1 MDDLSLLVMKPP
13 CQDRLKHIVLTEENV
28 TDKRFCLSF
37 RYVVPISPET
47 LKADIDYPHSR
58 TPTTVLI
65 GTSIT
70 SRINPHRVVG
80 KSATKFHNCSTSGDK
95 VLDASH
101 KVDRLYAGT
110 LTDQDDKLV
119 DGDSTDV
126 QNIIFSVGTNDIR
139 RKSNGVLSMFSPVKA
154 LLAKTR
160 VLFPKANIYVQSL
173 IPMGFEH
180 SWTPRNVLEFNSIL
194 RRCVREVPNCAYID
208 VFNEFLDGN
217 RRYPRKA
224 LFHDSLHPSHKGSSV
239 LARAFIMITR
249 GRNFDVR
256 L

>member
-1 MDDLSLLVMKPP
+1 
-13 CQDRLKHIVLTEENV
+13 
-28 TDKRFCLSF
+28 
-37 RYVVPISPET
+37 VPISTET
-47 LKADIDYPHSR
+47 ATSESDQSS

-70 SRINPHRVVG
+70 KRINPFRIVG
-80 KSATKFHNCSTSGDK
+80 KSATKFHNCSTSGDMIK
-95 VLDASH
+95 NASE
-101 KVDRLYAGT
+101 KVDMLYAGT
-110 LTDQDDKLV
+110 LLNQEGKPVGSEDNI
-119 DGDSTDV
+119 
-126 QNIIFSVGTNDIR
+126 QNIIFSEGTNDVR
-139 RKSNGVLSMFSPVKA
+139 RKSNGVSSMFSPVKS

-160 VLFPKANIYVQSL
+160 LLFPRAKVYVQSL

-180 SWTPRNVLEFNSIL
+180 SWTPRNVHEFNSIL

-208 VFNEFLDGN
+208 VFDEFLDS
-217 RRYPRKA
+217 RKRYPLKA
-224 LFHDSLHPSHKGSSV
+224 LFHDSLHPSHKGCSV

>member
-1 MDDLSLLVMKPP
+1 MKPP
-13 CQDRLKHIVLTEENV
+13 CQDRLKHIVLTDEKA
-28 TDKRFCLSF
+28 TGPRFCLSF
-37 RYVVPISPET
+37 RHVVPITPET
-47 LKADIDYPHSR
+47 SKNEMDCPR
-58 TPTTVLI
+58 TPATVLI

-70 SRINPHRVVG
+70 SRINPYRVVG
-80 KSATKFHNCSTSGDK
+80 KSATKFFNCSTSGDK
-95 VLDASH
+95 IENASD
-101 KVDRLYAGT
+101 KVDMLYAGT
-110 LTDQDDKLV
+110 LTDQGGNTV
-119 DGDSTDV
+119 DGDNNDI

-139 RKSNGVLSMFSPVKA
+139 RKSNGVSSMFSPVKA

-160 VLFPKANIYVQSL
+160 LLFPKATIYVQSL

-194 RRCVREVPNCAYID
+194 RRCVREVPKCAYID
-208 VFNEFLDGN
+208 VFNEFLDGS
-217 RRYPRKA
+217 RRYPLQA
-224 LFHDSLHPSHKGSSV
+224 LFHDTLHPSHKGCSV